1 MNYANIKKYDI
12 SNGTGVRVSLYVSG
26 CRNHCKGCF
35 NPETWDFN
43 YGKRYTSEIE
53 EELLQELRK
62 PYIKGITILGGEP
75 MEPENQKY
83 VYKLIEKIRNEFKL
97 NKSIW
102 IFSGYKIE
110 ELLNKNNNTYTE
122 FTNKILDNID
132 ILVDGKFIEELKNIS
147 LRFRG
152 SENQRIIDM
161 NKTRENYSDYSNIIL
176 WKGMNNRDES

>member
-35 NPETWDFN
+35 NPDTWDFN

>member
-12 SNGTGVRVSLYVSG
+12 SNGTGVRISLYVSG

-35 NPETWDFN
+35 NQETWDFN
-43 YGKRYTSEIE
+43 YGKKYTLNTQNEIID
-53 EELLQELRK
+53 ELK
-62 PYIKGITILGGEP
+62 KSYINGITILGGEP
-75 MEPENQKY
+75 MEEENQEY
-83 VYKLIEKIRNEFKL
+83 VYNLIKEIRDIFNF

-102 IFSGYKIE
+102 LFSGYKIE
-110 ELLNKNNNTYTE
+110 ELKSKKYTK

-161 NKTRENYSDYSNIIL
+161 KKTRELYPDYSNIIL
-176 WKGMNNRDES
+176 WEGMNNRDKS